1 MGLFSGITN
10 FVKPF
15 AGDLLGGLI
24 GAGGQVY
31 SDQQT
36 AKSVAGA
43 NEMNRAIAREQMRFQ
58 EAMSNSAYQRAVADM
73 RKAGVNPLLA
83 ISKGGAS
90 TPAGAGFS
98 AQSMKYGNIGASAA
112 TSAASM
118 AQADLTSANAA
129 IQERTLEMLSKE
141 KITLPE
147 LQYTASNIFR
157 SKMLR
162 AVEAGLRGDTKGL
175 TPEYA
180 AIATKISGLLR
191 DSGIARGGAGA
202 RSFRLDQQGLAKLFG
217 IISEATATVGYDGI
231 TDFGIKIM
239 ELIKND

>member
-1 MGLFSGITN
+1 MLSAIGN
-10 FVKPF
+10 FIKPF
-15 AGDLLGGLI
+15 AGDILGGLI
-24 GAGGQVY
+24 GAGGQIY
-31 SDQQT
+31 ANQQT

-43 NEMNRAIAREQMRFQ
+43 NEMSRDIAREQMAFQ
-58 EAMSNSAYQRAVADM
+58 EAMSNSAYQRAVRDM

-112 TSAASM
+112 SSAASM
-118 AQADLTSANAA
+118 AQADLSSSNAG
-129 IQERTLEMLSKE
+129 IQQRTLQMLSKE
-141 KITLPE
+141 QITLPE
-147 LQYTASNIFR
+147 LQYTANNIFK

-162 AVEAGLRGDTKGL
+162 AVEAGFRGDTRGL

-180 AIATKISGLLR
+180 AIANKISGLLR
-191 DSGIARGGAGA
+191 DSGLARGGAGA

-217 IISEATATVGYDGI
+217 IISEATAVVGYDGI

-239 ELIKND
+239 ELMSND